1 MRQWLQNLVC
11 RATAEIGTEVRQ
23 MGAHRAHEVG
33 AALFNQSA
41 FVMYPRGTK
50 EDLHIENTGQDSQR
64 QMEPHRQME
73 REM

>member
-1 MRQWLQNLVC
+1 MREWLKNMVC
-11 RATAEIGTEVRQ
+11 RAAAEIGTELRQ
-23 MGAHRAHEVG
+23 MGAHGGHELG

-50 EDLHIENTGQDSQR
+50 EDPHIENIGQDSQR
-64 QMEPHRQME
+64 QMEPQRQME